1 MNVGDVV
8 RVVYPENY
16 RRMSYLGHLADY
28 LPVGSTGVIDKT
40 PKQDNIIPD
49 LYSVKFFACP
59 DELFYVE
66 SKWLEL
72 VE

>member
-16 RRMSYLGHLADY
+16 RRMSYLGHMADY
-28 LPVGSTGVIDKT
+28 IPEGSTGVINKT
-40 PKQDNIIPD
+40 PKQGDFVPG

-59 DELFYVE
+59 TDLYYVE